1 MINHLVDVLTS
12 MLNEFLSNLS
22 L

>member
-1 MINHLVDVLTS
+1 MINHLVDVFIS
-12 MLNEFLSNLS
+12 MLNESLSNLS

>member
-1 MINHLVDVLTS
+1 LVDVLTS